1 MHIEVANNNGTKY
14 LRLAHCRRGTNKKG
28 VKTIVKQIVL
38 NIGPLS
44 RFDDG
49 EPNYLERLRASF
61 RDGRPLIDALKPY
74 VGDAPKAKTTVT
86 FVEGDATCIGSPKR
100 LADVILDP
108 VFEALGL
115 ISNHHP
121 HQHQLWYNMPRY
133 RKKEEFQT

>member
-1 MHIEVANNNGTKY
+1 MPRIIPYCAVHEAF
-14 LRLAHCRRGTNKKG
+14 RLAHCRRGTNKKG

-49 EPNYLERLRASF
+49 KPDYLESF

-74 VGDAPKAKTTVT
+74 VGDASKAKTTVT
-86 FVEGDATCIGSPKR
+86 FVEGDVTCIGSPKR